1 MATKIIAQKRGMTII
16 PVDSDG
22 VEALHNIPQGELFSI
37 TIVRPRNIKMHRK
50 FFKMIQEVFYAVSDI
65 QKSLNGW
72 TNVDYMLDEIKIEL
86 GHCRKCVRKDGT
98 ISYMPL
104 SISFANMDQSAF
116 ELFYNKFLDYCI
128 QVIIPGVNK
137 EDFERHL
144 YSIMDGR
151 NYSQ

>member
-1 MATKIIAQKRGMTII
+1 MAKRIIMQRRGQMLATTDTDGQEVMSMLGRDELVSVMII
-16 PVDSDG
+16 
-22 VEALHNIPQGELFSI
+22 
-37 TIVRPRNIKMHRK
+37 RPRNIKHHRK
-50 FFKMIQEVFYAVSDI
+50 FFKMISEVFKAQSEWNDE
-65 QKSLNGW
+65 
-72 TNVDYMLDEIKIEL
+72 DHMLDEIKIEL
-86 GHCRKCVRKDGT
+86 GHCRKRVRKDAT
-98 ISYMPL
+98 ISYMPR

-151 NYSQ
+151 DYSQ